1 MSQRDA
7 VGPRV
12 GDELEVA
19 ILKAVYRGQGLA
31 RHEGRVVFVP
41 RGLPGDRF
49 RVRVSATS
57 RDFLRVSPLARVE
70 DGPGRRVSPC
80 PVSETCGGCAY
91 QDLDYE
97 GQLTLKAMVLRESLA
112 RAGAP
117 FEGEIEMMPS
127 PEEGWR
133 TRASLH
139 LAPGLEGLRVGF
151 HEEGSH
157 RLVEFEA
164 CLQLS
169 RRLNATVQALKHAFE
184 ARPTVVSRLRTLDLA
199 ESGDG
204 SECVAVVSGE
214 LRAED
219 GPALA
224 QAAAEVAGLTGLAFW
239 RERRGRRDLL
249 LARGDPHVHATVLG
263 RRLRAHAVSFFQA
276 NRFLVEDLARAVM
289 ESVPVGGRVLDLYCG
304 VGLFGVPLAARGDE
318 VLGAEIAESAVFDAS
333 ANGRDL
339 PRSPLLS
346 RRTCAKRSRV
356 GRGKAAS
363 TSCSTR
369 RAPGPGARWSKPWPP
384 VDRRWCVYV
393 SCDPATLGRD
403 LADFARLGF
412 RPDRLRAF
420 DMFPNTFHLETLV
433 RLVPA

>member
-1 MSQRDA
+1 M
-7 VGPRV
+7 

-19 ILKAVYRGQGLA
+19 IEKGVYRGLGLA

-49 RVRVSATS
+49 RVRVSATAQG
-57 RDFLRVSPLARVE
+57 FLRVSPLARVD

-91 QDLDYE
+91 QDLGYE
-97 GQLTLKAMVLRESLA
+97 EQLTLKALVLRESLA

-117 FEGEIEMMPS
+117 YEGEIEVMPS

-139 LAPGLEGLRVGF
+139 LAPGPLGLRVGF
-151 HEEGSH
+151 HEEGTH
-157 RLVEFEA
+157 RIVEFEA

-169 RRLNATVQALKHAFE
+169 RPLNATVRALKHAFE
-184 ARPTVVSRLRTLDLA
+184 ARPKVVSRLARLDLA

-204 SECVAVVSGE
+204 SECVAVVSGD

-224 QAAAEVAGLTGLAFW
+224 QAAAEVAGLTGLGFW

-276 NRFLVEDLARAVM
+276 NRFLVEALTRAVV
-289 ESVPVGGRVLDLYCG
+289 ESVPAGGRVLDLYCG
-304 VGLFGVPLAARGDE
+304 VGLFGVSLAARGDE
-318 VLGAEIAESAVFDAS
+318 VLGAEIAESSVFDAS

-339 PRSPLLS
+339 PRVRFFRGDVREALS
-346 RRTCAKRSRV
+346 RWPREAREHVVLDPPRAGA
-356 GRGKAAS
+356 GREVVEAVA
-363 TSCSTR
+363 
-369 RAPGPGARWSKPWPP
+369 
-384 VDRRWCVYV
+384 DRRPEVVVYV

-403 LADFARLGF
+403 LADFARLGY